1 MTGVSTENTKIEVA
15 GFTLQSQGKV
25 KNVEKLIQAVVSG
38 FIPPLESKLN
48 LEAKMNGFEAKANLE
63 ISFDNPK
70 FNFNFGSSIDGDITE
85 IIGKSNFSSKY
96 PN

>member
-1 MTGVSTENTKIEVA
+1 MEGTTTENTKIEVA
-15 GFTLQSQGKV
+15 GFTLKSQGKV
-25 KNVEKLIQAVVSG
+25 KNVDTLIQAVVSG
-38 FIPPLESKLN
+38 NLPSLESKLN
-48 LEAKMNGFEAKANLE
+48 LEAKMNGLEAKANLE

-85 IIGKSNFSSKY
+85 ILGKSNFSSKY